1 MKRGIYMRIMDIVK
15 HVKENGHAC
24 ISNEIAGME
33 FETFK
38 SRLSDE
44 FGIEYKQV
52 AEEVP
57 NIILYYPNY
66 YSTNTVNNL
75 IKRYKDRLKKIY
87 PDLFEEE
94 NTTKKKEENR
104 SVFALDE
111 DEEER

>member
-1 MKRGIYMRIMDIVK
+1 MRIMDIVK

-24 ISNEIAGME
+24 ISNEMEGME
-33 FETFK
+33 WERF
-38 SRLSDE
+38 SVRLNDE
-44 FGIEYKQV
+44 FGIEHKQV
-52 AEEVP
+52 AKEVP

-66 YSTNTVNNL
+66 YSTNTVNDL
-75 IKRYKDRLKKIY
+75 IKRYKDRLKKLY

-94 NTTKKKEENR
+94 NKKENKKEKR